1 MNKPVANLRMELIL
15 FSDLMIPFYR
25 HQLDNGL
32 QILIYPDY
40 STPMVALDV
49 CYHVGAKHED
59 PNKTGFAH
67 LFEHLMFGGSKN
79 IPEYD
84 LPLQR
89 AGGENNAYTTNDLTN
104 YYLTI
109 PKANLETG
117 FWLESDRML
126 ELNFSEESLNV
137 QRNVVIEEFKQ
148 SNLNQPYG
156 DVWALIRSLAYQ
168 VHPYSWP
175 TIGKEIN
182 HIANASLDDVK
193 SFFYRFYAPDNAVL
207 VLSGNVDI
215 DESLRLAEKWF
226 GPIPHRNVQKPN
238 LPVEPAQTTFREK
251 TVERP
256 VPSTALY
263 MAFHMGDRQ
272 SREYYVCDIISD
284 VLSSGNSS
292 RLYQKLVKEERLFT
306 ELDAYISGDHDPG
319 LFLVS
324 GKLSQQVSIEQA
336 QKAIWLELEKLQH
349 DLVSATELE
358 KVKNKLEANH
368 VYSQMNY
375 LNMAQELATF
385 ENIGYAGLIN
395 EQLDIY
401 RSITPSDL
409 MQTSR
414 KIFLRENCSQLN
426 YLAKP

>member
-1 MNKPVANLRMELIL
+1 
-15 FSDLMIPFYR
+15 MIQFYR
-25 HQLDNGL
+25 HKLDNGL
-32 QILIYPDY
+32 QVIVYPDY
-40 STPMVALDV
+40 STPMAAVDV

-59 PNKTGFAH
+59 PNRTGFAH
-67 LFEHLMFGGSKN
+67 LFEHLMFGGSKH
-79 IPEYD
+79 IPDYD

-126 ELNFSEESLNV
+126 ELDFSEDSLNV

-148 SNLNQPYG
+148 RNLNQPYG
-156 DVWALIRSLAYQ
+156 DVWALIRELAYR
-168 VHPYSWP
+168 VHPYNWP

-182 HIANASLDDVK
+182 HIADASLDDVK

-226 GPIPHRNVQKPN
+226 GQIPNRKVQKPA
-238 LPVEPAQTTFREK
+238 LPVEPVQTAFREK

-256 VPSTALY
+256 VPDTALY
-263 MAFHMGDRQ
+263 LAFHMDDRK
-272 SREYYVCDIISD
+272 SREYYICDIISD
-284 VLSSGNSS
+284 VLSNGNSS
-292 RLYQKLVKEERLFT
+292 RLYQKLVKEERLFV

-324 GKLSQQVSIEQA
+324 GKLAQQVSIEKA
-336 QKAIWLELEKLQH
+336 QKAVWQELHKLQNQ
-349 DLVSATELE
+349 LVPTAELE
-358 KVKNKLEANH
+358 KVKNKIEANH

-385 ENIGYAGLIN
+385 ENIGKAELIN

-401 RSITPSDL
+401 RSVTPADL
-409 MQTSR
+409 MQTAQ
-414 KIFLRENCSQLN
+414 KLFHPENCSQLN
-426 YLAKP
+426 YLAKS

>member
-1 MNKPVANLRMELIL
+1 
-15 FSDLMIPFYR
+15 MIQFYR
-25 HQLDNGL
+25 HKLDNGL
-32 QILIYPDY
+32 QVIVYPDY

-59 PNKTGFAH
+59 TNRTGFAH

-79 IPEYD
+79 IPDYD
-84 LPLQR
+84 LPLQQ

-104 YYLTI
+104 YYLTV

-126 ELNFSEESLNV
+126 ELDFSEDSLNV

-148 SNLNQPYG
+148 RNLNQPYG
-156 DVWALIRSLAYQ
+156 DVWALVRELAYQ

-175 TIGKEIN
+175 TIGKEIS
-182 HIANASLDDVK
+182 HIADASLDDVK

-215 DESLRLAEKWF
+215 DDSLRLTEKWF
-226 GPIPHRNVQKPN
+226 GPIPTRNVQKPV
-238 LPVEPAQTTFREK
+238 LPVEPVQTAFREK

-256 VPSTALY
+256 VPDTALY
-263 MAFHMGDRQ
+263 MAFHMDDRR
-272 SREYYVCDIISD
+272 SREYYICDIISD
-284 VLSSGNSS
+284 VLSNGNSS
-292 RLYQKLVKEERLFT
+292 RLYQKLVKEDRLFI

-324 GKLSQQVSIEQA
+324 GKLAQQVSIEKA
-336 QKAIWLELEKLQH
+336 QKAVWQELYKLQNE
-349 DLVSATELE
+349 LVPAVELE

-368 VYSQMNY
+368 IYSQMNY

-385 ENIGYAGLIN
+385 ENIEKAELIN
-395 EQLDIY
+395 EQLEIY
-401 RSITPSDL
+401 RSVTPADL
-409 MQTSR
+409 MQTAQ
-414 KIFLRENCSQLN
+414 KLFHPENCSQLN
-426 YLAKP
+426 YLAK